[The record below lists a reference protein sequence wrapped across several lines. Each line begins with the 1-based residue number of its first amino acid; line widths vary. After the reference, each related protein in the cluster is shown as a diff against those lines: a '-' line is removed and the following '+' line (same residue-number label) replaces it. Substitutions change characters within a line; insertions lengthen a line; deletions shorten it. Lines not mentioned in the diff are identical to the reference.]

1 MINRHEMSPSTRS
14 NNFTNINFCHR
25 ESLTWNDLPDTE
37 VLLCFSFM
45 ASGTDN
51 EQMHLYQQ
59 EFQQRQAY
67 KALSEGNHNGHGHGT
82 AQGESANMKTG
93 INSHALFPQFHN
105 LSFGTR
111 GRQHQRQL
119 LVKLWSFPVY
129 LVLHSP
135 LVKLAPAAVWFKSL

>member
-25 ESLTWNDLPDTE
+25 ESLTRNDLPDTE

-67 KALSEGNHNGHGHGT
+67 KMLSLKET
-82 AQGESANMKTG
+82 TMDMDMV
-93 INSHALFPQFHN
+93 
-105 LSFGTR
+105 
-111 GRQHQRQL
+111 QL
-119 LVKLWSFPVY
+119 KVKVQT
-129 LVLHSP
+129 
-135 LVKLAPAAVWFKSL
+135 